1 MVQLGTGVKPKHQ
14 FVGASGCSRRSK
26 ESSSSRRRCQTPPRQ
41 HDRLFLH
48 QKTGRNQESTFVTGS
63 LPSVERVLG
72 ERREPPGP
80 PLAVNERQCGGGL
93 LVEEQH
99 SSLGDCAGQV
109 GVSDDIGH
117 VSSYAHSGCFCFQ
130 RNCSTSEIHE
140 LVQGRSGCGNGCSSA
155 RMGSSNISVPS
166 CSFTTKSSSE
176 GSISTHSRS
185 ADLSTM
191 ANSAVVAN
199 GGGDVGG
206 SSHSSSLLQGGSSD
220 GIPRCETTVPGT
232 TSGSSH
238 FQSAYK
244 LTHTSS
250 GLDQQDL
257 EFLSNHL
264 SSGTQSGY
272 GYVFKHSQE
281 FCRGVGQD
289 PFICDPVFIVKYI
302 RSIYDNGAA
311 YSTVNLHRSC
321 ISKFHAGFGPISA
334 GSHPLVSQAVKAVFR
349 LRPPLP
355 KYVHTFDISLVLDY
369 IRSLPTNKELSLKLL
384 SWKTLF
390 LLTSS
395 TISRLSSLARLGS
408 QLLVFEVSKID
419 INVNI

>member
-26 ESSSSRRRCQTPPRQ
+26 ESSSFRRRCQTPPRQ

-140 LVQGRSGCGNGCSSA
+140 LVQGRPGCGNGCSSA

-244 LTHTSS
+244 LTRTSS

-272 GYVFKHSQE
+272 GYVFKHFQE